1 MASPMVRV
9 PEALKE
15 VVQKLAEI
23 HRQGDKRREV
33 EAGLQRLLAELIEPQ
48 QDLNGTAAATEIG
61 EIDKPEGIPVDRTE
75 GKVGE
80 ATAPDRDVDTTDSAS
95 ADTPASASAN
105 ITDITPDSKIDSKTA
120 STSVVTAD
128 IINVEEVVNRLA
140 ILEEKLAALEP
151 QARSDSS
158 AASKADDTTA
168 NKADNT
174 ADNSADATQG

>member
-33 EAGLQRLLAELIEPQ
+33 EAGLQRLLAELLEP
-48 QDLNGTAAATEIG
+48 QDLNGTAQTSKTEAA
-61 EIDKPEGIPVDRTE
+61 DNPEGIPVDGAEDKVKVE
-75 GKVGE
+75 GTPAV
-80 ATAPDRDVDTTDSAS
+80 DRGIDTTDSAP
-95 ADTPASASAN
+95 ADIPDSTS
-105 ITDITPDSKIDSKTA
+105 DSKIDSKTA
-120 STSVVTAD
+120 STPVVTSD

-158 AASKADDTTA
+158 AASKADDTAA
-168 NKADNT
+168 NKADST
-174 ADNSADATQG
+174 ADNSVDATQS

>member
-33 EAGLQRLLAELIEPQ
+33 EAGMHKLLAELIQPEQGDLGKATEAPTIDPQ
-48 QDLNGTAAATEIG
+48 PPESPQDHTPSPQLEDPADDGTA
-61 EIDKPEGIPVDRTE
+61 DN
-75 GKVGE
+75 
-80 ATAPDRDVDTTDSAS
+80 TTDSANDDI
-95 ADTPASASAN
+95 AASIS
-105 ITDITPDSKIDSKTA
+105 DSKIDSKTA
-120 STSVVTAD
+120 STSVVTSD

-151 QARSDSS
+151 QARTDSS
-158 AASKADDTTA
+158 AASTPDDAVA
-168 NKADNT
+168 NKADDRV
-174 ADNSADATQG
+174 DNSADATSG

>member
-33 EAGLQRLLAELIEPQ
+33 EAGLHRLLAQLIQPEESDLVEMTEAQISDREPAESA
-48 QDLNGTAAATEIG
+48 QDHTSTSQLGDHADDSTA
-61 EIDKPEGIPVDRTE
+61 DN
-75 GKVGE
+75 
-80 ATAPDRDVDTTDSAS
+80 TTDSAD
-95 ADTPASASAN
+95 ADTAASR
-105 ITDITPDSKIDSKTA
+105 PDSKIDSKTA
-120 STSVVTAD
+120 STSVVTSD

-151 QARSDSS
+151 QARTDSS
-158 AASKADDTTA
+158 TANTSDNTAA
-168 NKADNT
+168 NKADNRV
-174 ADNSADATQG
+174 DNSADATPG